1 MSSETDELRQ
11 LTAERTPNLL
21 HELVSRAAARYP
33 ADPGLIAGSRTWT
46 YAEIEGA
53 IRCAARGFLTRGLA
67 RHDRVAV
74 YLPKTLEAVAAMFG
88 ASAAGG
94 SFVPVN
100 PVLKGDQVAHI
111 LRDSGARV
119 LVTSTSRLEAINAT
133 LETCPELTNVILTD
147 GPPTAASLPAG
158 MQYSTWDALVT
169 GNSVPAPHRC
179 IDGDMVAIF
188 YTSGSTGLPKGVVL
202 SHRNMVAGATS
213 VASYLENVHGDRIL
227 SLLPLSFDAGFSQL
241 TTGFHA
247 GACIVLLDY
256 LLAGDVV
263 RQVREQ
269 RITGITGVPPLWSQ
283 LADVTW
289 PAGSTDTVRYF
300 ATTGGVMPRPVLDKL
315 RGAFPRA
322 RPFLMYGLTEAF
334 RSTYLPPD
342 EADRRPD
349 SIGCAI
355 PNAEILVLRP
365 DGTSC
370 EPGEPGELVHRG
382 ALVSLGYWKN
392 PVATAERFRPVPG
405 TLATGGQPEIAVWSG
420 DTVVRDAEGFLYF
433 RGRRDE
439 MIKSSGYR
447 VSPTEIEDC
456 VMQSGLLSEVVA
468 VGVPDERLG
477 QAIVLVAVLA
487 GDIGA
492 GSTDAGHLL
501 DYARKK
507 LPPYMV
513 PRSVVWREALPRNP
527 NGKFDRVRIKAEI
540 LKEIGDGK

>member
-1 MSSETDELRQ
+1 MSSETEELRR

-21 HELVSRAAARYP
+21 HELVWRAAARYP
-33 ADPGLIAGSRTWT
+33 ADPGLIVGSRTWA
-46 YAEIEGA
+46 YAELEAA
-53 IRCAARGFLTRGLA
+53 IRGAAQGFLGRGLA
-67 RHDRVAV
+67 RHERVAV

-100 PVLKGDQVAHI
+100 PVLKADQVGHI
-111 LRDSGARV
+111 LRDSGAKV
-119 LVTSTSRLEAINAT
+119 LVTSTSRLEAMSAA
-133 LETCPELTNVILTD
+133 LETCPELTHVILTD
-147 GPPTAASLPAG
+147 GQPTGASLPAG
-158 MQYSTWDALVT
+158 IQCGTWDALVA
-169 GNSVPAPHRC
+169 GNTAPVPHRC

-269 RITGITGVPPLWSQ
+269 RITGVTGVPPLWSQ
-283 LADVTW
+283 LADATW
-289 PAGSTDTVRYF
+289 PVGSTDTVRYF
-300 ATTGGVMPRPVLDKL
+300 ATTGGVMPRPVLERL
-315 RGAFPRA
+315 RAAFPRA

-349 SIGCAI
+349 SIGWAI

-365 DGTSC
+365 DGTPC

-382 ALVSLGYWKN
+382 ALVSLGYWNN

-405 TLATGGQPEIAVWSG
+405 NLATGGQPEIAVWSG

-468 VGVPDERLG
+468 VGLPDERLG
-477 QAIVLVAVLA
+477 QAVVLVAVVA

-492 GSTDAGHLL
+492 GSGDAGSVL

-513 PRSVVWREALPRNP
+513 PRSVVWRAALPRNP

-540 LKEIGDGK
+540 LKESGDGK